1 MNTHTRAGLS
11 RATLL
16 ALASLA
22 LAAIAPAQKAAP
34 LFNGKNLDGWVQ
46 RGGQAAYRIEG
57 NEIVGVSTPNTPNT
71 FLCTASDYGDFILE
85 YEFKA
90 DQRLNS
96 GVQIR
101 SECFDT
107 PKEITAGG
115 KTIKIPAGR
124 VHGYQIE
131 IDPDVPRARMWSA
144 GIYDEAR
151 RGWLFPKGK
160 QEEAA
165 FSALGR
171 TLFKPDAWNHV
182 RVEAIGDSIKT
193 WLNGALCADIIDA
206 MTPRGFIAL
215 QVHGIGKDT
224 KKDGA
229 QIRWRNLTL
238 TEFSAPATI
247 APNTLTPAEKATG
260 WRLLWDGKTT
270 DGWRSAKADAFPA
283 KGWIIKDGVLT
294 ILAAKGAESAAAGD
308 IITRERYRDFELR
321 LEFKMTPRANSGV
334 KYFVQPN
341 LDPITGS
348 GAKAAVGSA
357 IGLEYQIL
365 DDALHPDARLG
376 RDGNRTLASLYDL
389 IPSSTGKKPNPIG
402 EWNAARII
410 VRGNHIEHWLNGEKV
425 IEYNRGTPAF
435 RDAVVNSKY
444 KNIPNFGEWPDGHI
458 LLQEHGDEVSY
469 RNIKILLP
477 KQK

>member
-1 MNTHTRAGLS
+1 MNKHTRIKLPLIA
-11 RATLL
+11 LL
-16 ALASLA
+16 AF
-22 LAAIAPAQKAAP
+22 AAFAPAASAQKPAA

-46 RGGQAAYRIEG
+46 RGGQAKYHIEG
-57 NEIVGVSTPNTPNT
+57 NEIVGTSTLNTPNT
-71 FLCTASDYGDFILE
+71 FLCTVRDYGDFILE

-101 SECFDT
+101 SESFDT
-107 PKEITAGG
+107 PKEITVGG

-160 QEEAA
+160 AQEAA
-165 FSALGR
+165 FSELGR
-171 TLFKPDAWNHV
+171 RIFKPDDWNHI

-193 WLNGALCADIIDA
+193 WLNGTPCADIIDA

-215 QVHGIGKDT
+215 QVHGIGKD
-224 KKDGA
+224 KNKDGT
-229 QIRWRNLTL
+229 QVRWRNITI
-238 TEFSAPATI
+238 TEFKTPEKT
-247 APNTLTPAEKATG
+247 APNTLTDAEKATG

-270 DGWRSAKADAFPA
+270 TGWRSAKADAFPA
-283 KGWIIKDGVLT
+283 KGWIMKDGVLT
-294 ILAAKGAESAAAGD
+294 VLANAGQESVAGGD
-308 IITRERYRDFELR
+308 IITRDRYSNFELR
-321 LEFKMTPRANSGV
+321 LEFKMTPRANSGI

-341 LDPITGS
+341 LDPITGT

-365 DDALHPDARLG
+365 DDSLHPDAKLG
-376 RDGNRTLASLYDL
+376 RNGNRTLSSLYDL
-389 IPSSTGKKPNPIG
+389 MAASSDKKPNPVG
-402 EWNAARII
+402 EWNSARLI
-410 VRGNHIEHWLNGEKV
+410 VRGNHVEHWLNGKKV
-425 IEYNRGTPAF
+425 LEYDRGAPAF
-435 RDAVVNSKY
+435 RDAVANSKY

-458 LLQEHGDEVSY
+458 LLQEHGDEVSF
-469 RNIKILLP
+469 RNIKIRN
-477 KQK
+477 